1 MENKTNQIKNSI
13 NKNGLNFI
21 KISKDLNMN
30 INDVKRIYN
39 EEIKE
44 MKTVI
49 YVLHNDVEILTATN
63 DILELIN
70 KMNSHGFD
78 ISRFATSQEVR
89 EEAENNGLTLEF
101 KRLEL

>member
-1 MENKTNQIKNSI
+1 MENKTNKIKESI
-13 NKNGLNFI
+13 NKNGLDFI
-21 KISKDLNMN
+21 KIAKDLNMN
-30 INDVKRIYN
+30 LNDVKRIYN
-39 EEIKE
+39 EELKE
-44 MKTVI
+44 LKTVV

-70 KMNSHGFD
+70 KMNSNGFN
-78 ISRFATSQEVR
+78 ISRFASSQEVR

>member
-1 MENKTNQIKNSI
+1 MEKTIDKIKESI
-13 NKNGLNFI
+13 KKNGLNFI
-21 KISKDLNMN
+21 KISKDLDMN

-39 EEIKE
+39 EELKE
-44 MKTVI
+44 LKTVV

-70 KMNSHGFD
+70 KMNNHGFN
-78 ISRFATSQEVR
+78 ISRFANSQEVR

>member
-1 MENKTNQIKNSI
+1 MENKTNKIKESI
-13 NKNGLNFI
+13 KKNGLNFI
-21 KISKDLNMN
+21 KIAKDLDMN
-30 INDVKRIYN
+30 INDVKHIYN
-39 EEIKE
+39 EELKE
-44 MKTVI
+44 LKTVV

-70 KMNSHGFD
+70 KMNSHGFN
-78 ISRFATSQEVR
+78 ISRFANSQEVR

>member
-1 MENKTNQIKNSI
+1 MENKTNKIKESI

-21 KISKDLNMN
+21 KIAKDLNMN
-30 INDVKRIYN
+30 INEVKRIYN
-39 EEIKE
+39 EELKDL
-44 MKTVI
+44 KTVV

-63 DILELIN
+63 DIMELIF
-70 KMNSHGFD
+70 KMNSHGFN
-78 ISRFATSQEVR
+78 ISRFASSHEVR

>member
-1 MENKTNQIKNSI
+1 
-13 NKNGLNFI
+13 LDFI

-30 INDVKRIYN
+30 INNVKRIYN
-39 EEIKE
+39 EELKE
-44 MKTVI
+44 LKTVV

-70 KMNSHGFD
+70 KMNSHGFN
-78 ISRFATSQEVR
+78 ISRFENSQEVR